1 MTRESL
7 RRLLRSQTLR
17 LAATVVLLGLI
28 IWRIQP
34 QNLAASFDKLQPTSV
49 AVAALLTLPFLYLK
63 TLRWLYMLRN
73 AGSEATF
80 GEAAVSLVGGMGLA
94 LVTPARVGEVARIAY
109 LRDPRKL
116 RLSALV
122 MLDKFFDVLV
132 LALLAIVGAW
142 RLLGWPAGVGLSAIG
157 VAGLVF
163 TFFPRLFAS
172 PVAYVERRAPLK
184 GRTHEVFS
192 SLESLSPAATALY
205 ISLTVAAF
213 ALVILQFALILHG
226 SANVSPGIALL
237 TFPLVILTNVVPLT
251 IAGLGIREAAAAVLL
266 GHYHVSSS
274 LAVVSAFTMFFLN
287 TAVPGFVGAMIPLF
301 RRVAGGRINTETQR
315 HGEARSE
322 VGE

>member
-226 SANVSPGIALL
+226 SANVSPGIAPADISARDPDQCRAADHRRTRNSRGGRGGSVGALPRQQL
-237 TFPLVILTNVVPLT
+237 P
-251 IAGLGIREAAAAVLL
+251 GGCLGIHYVLPEHRRA
-266 GHYHVSSS
+266 GFRGCHDP
-274 LAVVSAFTMFFLN
+274 
-287 TAVPGFVGAMIPLF
+287 AVP
-301 RRVAGGRINTETQR
+301 AGRGGTDKHRDAETR
-315 HGEARSE
+315 
-322 VGE
+322 